1 MTKELA
7 AYVRART
14 PHDFETAIETSPL
27 RSRGSSARRPGM
39 AGNPRLRAS
48 CRQIRPFPF
57 CKPVSTA
64 SPLTLEFRHSS
75 AALWTDQ
82 VDDGRD
88 DVPARLA
95 RQCVSDAHNRSP
107 IQRSESERAADTG
120 QTTDV
125 PRGFLRPEA
134 SAPNWLAAESVW
146 VPMAAASFNPMRVQT
161 HGQSRRRRRAVNKAV
176 WERER

>member
-1 MTKELA
+1 
-7 AYVRART
+7 
-14 PHDFETAIETSPL
+14 
-27 RSRGSSARRPGM
+27 M
-39 AGNPRLRAS
+39 AGNPRLNAS

-88 DVPARLA
+88 DVPVRLA

-125 PRGFLRPEA
+125 PRGFLRSEA
-134 SAPNWLAAESVW
+134 ALRTGWLRSPCGFQWLPPRSIRWECKLIA
-146 VPMAAASFNPMRVQT
+146 NPRL
-161 HGQSRRRRRAVNKAV
+161 RRRAANTTVREC
-176 WERER
+176 ER

>member
-27 RSRGSSARRPGM
+27 RSRGSSARRPGSM

-64 SPLTLEFRHSS
+64 SSLTLEFRHSS

-88 DVPARLA
+88 DVPVRLA
-95 RQCVSDAHNRSP
+95 RKCVSDSHNGSP
-107 IQRSESERAADTG
+107 IQRSESERAADTE
-120 QTTDV
+120 QTTEMSLA
-125 PRGFLRPEA
+125 GFLRSEA

-146 VPMAAASFNPMRVQT
+146 VPMSAASFNR
-161 HGQSRRRRRAVNKAV
+161 
-176 WERER
+176 

>member
-1 MTKELA
+1 MIL
-7 AYVRART
+7 
-14 PHDFETAIETSPL
+14 TAIETSPS
-27 RSRGSSARRPGM
+27 RSPGSSARRPGSM
-39 AGNPRLRAS
+39 AGNPRLGA
-48 CRQIRPFPF
+48 CRRLIRPFPF

-88 DVPARLA
+88 DVPVRLA

-125 PRGFLRPEA
+125 PRGFLRSEA

-176 WERER
+176 WECER